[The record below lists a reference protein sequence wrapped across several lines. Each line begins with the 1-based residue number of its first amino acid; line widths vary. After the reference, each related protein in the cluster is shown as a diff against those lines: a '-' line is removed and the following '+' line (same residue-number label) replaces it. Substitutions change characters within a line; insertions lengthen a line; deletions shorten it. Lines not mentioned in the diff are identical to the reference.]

1 VCRKFARS
9 IFESIDRLYRALRK
23 LWQLQ
28 KQIREKQK
36 RNLEHKTEAKQQKK
50 KMKKI
55 YLTSRK
61 TKSIKQKPI
70 FEPISPATAPKTCC
84 KFKRVLASARIVCNI
99 AFCKCEVDLIGKWS
113 KVSVL
118 LNQPHSNLVPRV

>member
-1 VCRKFARS
+1 VKKN
-9 IFESIDRLYRALRK
+9 ISIDRLHRALRK
-23 LWQLQ
+23 LQQLQ

-36 RNLEHKTEAKQQKK
+36 RNLEHRTEAKQQKNETE
-50 KMKKI
+50 I

-84 KFKRVLASARIVCNI
+84 EF
-99 AFCKCEVDLIGKWS
+99 
-113 KVSVL
+113 
-118 LNQPHSNLVPRV
+118 

>member
-1 VCRKFARS
+1 
-9 IFESIDRLYRALRK
+9 LQ
-23 LWQLQ
+23 QLQ

-36 RNLEHKTEAKQQKK
+36 RNLEYKTEAKQQKNET
-50 KMKKI
+50 KI

-84 KFKRVLASARIVCNI
+84 EF
-99 AFCKCEVDLIGKWS
+99 
-113 KVSVL
+113 
-118 LNQPHSNLVPRV
+118 